1 MKFLAVMGFIAC
13 GLILMLGMSLV
24 PEARGATGIPHGIIV
39 LMVLFYLAGS
49 IFFHLVPSILPRRAA
64 RSLNGIEK

>member
-1 MKFLAVMGFIAC
+1 
-13 GLILMLGMSLV
+13 MLGMSLV